1 MCINIIQ
8 IPHVD
13 KVIKKQPKLAKIKRS
28 VDATKLLLTYCGV
41 KAFQKKKQT
50 SPMFGANPVL
60 LQVPVELKPDIN
72 IINKEGPV
80 QDGYHTKYI
89 CRQP

>member
-1 MCINIIQ
+1 
-8 IPHVD
+8 
-13 KVIKKQPKLAKIKRS
+13 
-28 VDATKLLLTYCGV
+28 
-41 KAFQKKKQT
+41 
-50 SPMFGANPVL
+50 MFGANPVL